1 MTPRKVFVICLF
13 LLFSLVSFSQ
23 SKSRHFVFDYSF
35 TVRNTDPGKP
45 LAVWFP
51 VPQSDDF
58 QKITIISKSGDLPLE
73 ETRESEYGNR
83 MFYAHTGKADKA
95 EYHFSVKYD
104 VVRYEHLAA
113 VSVRTQAPAWQL
125 KRFLQADKLV
135 PITGRPAEIAAQ
147 QARPGMTDLE
157 K

>member
-1 MTPRKVFVICLF
+1 MTPRKIFVLCLF

-51 VPQSDDF
+51 VPQSDEF
-58 QKITIISKSGDLPLE
+58 QKITIISKSSDLPLQ

-83 MFYAHTGKADKA
+83 MFYAHTEKADKT

-113 VSVRTQAPAWQL
+113 VSASGHVSQKDLQ
-125 KRFLQADKLV
+125 RFLAPDKLV
-135 PITGRPAEIAAQ
+135 PITGRPAEIAAEQ
-147 QARPGMTDLE
+147 VKAGMSDMD
-157 K
+157 